1 MPGFSP
7 ILPLSLDNIDGFAL
21 TKSYHQVAKQNL
33 KNLILTNPGEKVM
46 NPKFGVGLRTYVFE
60 PNHPMVY
67 KQVEDSLRYQVKKYL
82 PYITIK
88 KVSFTPGQGAQ
99 VNLLNVEISY
109 FINIINFSDD
119 LQILVSI

>member
-1 MPGFSP
+1 MAGITPQ
-7 ILPLSLDNIDGFAL
+7 LPLTRDAINGYTLITDYKNL
-21 TKSYHQVAKQNL
+21 VKQNFR
-33 KNLILTNPGEKVM
+33 NLMFTIPGERIM
-46 NPKFGVGLRTYVFE
+46 DLDFGIGLKRFLFEMDDPNLYGRISGRISQQVG
-60 PNHPMVY
+60 
-67 KQVEDSLRYQVKKYL
+67 KYL

-99 VNLLNVEISY
+99 VNLLNIEISY